1 MTATVGGG
9 GVRCQPELPFGSIAI
24 TWRSPLSPEQP
35 QYHAEHQADQ
45 QGGPQRQIQAEVLP
59 LDHDVAGQ
67 PTQPDLLQQRP
78 EQPGG
83 HQNQTNDDQEA
94 CRFVALLL
102 RTTADMPESSHG
114 DKPNGILS
122 LTKGRL

>member
-1 MTATVGGG
+1 MVGGG

-35 QYHAEHQADQ
+35 QYHAEHQ
-45 QGGPQRQIQAEVLP
+45 GGPQRQIQAEVLP

-78 EQPGG
+78 QQPGG

-94 CRFVALLL
+94 CRFVVLLL
-102 RTTADMPESSHG
+102 RTTADMRQVAPTAM
-114 DKPNGILS
+114 S
-122 LTKGRL
+122 LMAF